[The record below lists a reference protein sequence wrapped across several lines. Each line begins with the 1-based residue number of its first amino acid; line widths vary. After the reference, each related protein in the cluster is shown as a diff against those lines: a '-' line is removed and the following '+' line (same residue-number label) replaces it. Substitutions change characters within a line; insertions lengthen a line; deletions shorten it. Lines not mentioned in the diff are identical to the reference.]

1 MAQPNMVGLMSLLAD
16 IEPIRQT
23 RIRPDFLGFSERI
36 GWHKDGWT
44 DLIRPLPQ
52 PQPAPDRPLLTFY

>member
-1 MAQPNMVGLMSLLAD
+1 MALVAQPNMVGLMSLRAV

-23 RIRPDFLGFSERI
+23 RIHPDFLGFAQRI
-36 GWHKDGWT
+36 GRHKDGWT

-52 PQPAPDRPLLTFY
+52 PSQRQIGHY